1 MKKLYSL
8 LLYIMLSVVLFA
20 QDGPS
25 IPIVHFDNTSKYAP
39 GSGVSIVINPTG
51 VFEIDNQFTLELL
64 NSSGSVVS
72 TLSTVDEFYVP
83 VLNGTLPS
91 NLSPGKYKLRIKS
104 SKPNNVE
111 ITSEE
116 FEVINAAKESIPCY
130 VNEISTQFAGY
141 VNCIETCSYSTNNIR
156 LFGKLDVKPEQ
167 TTTSLDDKDLFIENI
182 DENKYTYR
190 FDLYKSNGESI
201 QLTDYRIPNN
211 LPKGHYVIVLSA
223 TNKQTHAT
231 TTTANVFLW
240 NSSNLSIGNKS
251 SETVCAGGVV
261 LFKIELTDDVLKGN
275 YPASLYEISFGD
287 GTPKEIYTYAQLYD
301 IAGEIGH
308 IFNKA
313 SCHTTDGKFE
323 IKIRMKNKGNF
334 LLSTGYL
341 NDCYTFEYYGEEKST
356 KVITAIPPTAKFTL
370 NNIQCHDKDIETE
383 NISITGE
390 YSGAG
395 GECSKNIKFTWS
407 VKKPNDADFR
417 EINRNYH
424 KDWIIDEGRNLKIP
438 IRDIDKTGCWQIKLK
453 AKNEGGSCD
462 ASTEDVHTIK
472 IEPTLTPNFTLDKS
486 RVCVNEPVTTQNST
500 SYNSGCESPSWTW
513 STSSDSYSKI
523 EQVNGYNT
531 LIRFTQKETYTVTLS
546 STNTC
551 GTKEITQ
558 NIEVTEGA
566 TAKLPKE
573 YSVCQLPPASTT
585 LDFSAG
591 EIKPEYSTGATAPT
605 SFNWNISGGNYS
617 FEGGTSAESKYPKIK
632 FTEYKDYTIKL
643 AVNGECGNSSTQMT
657 FSLRQMPTVET
668 SALWNQTVC
677 SGESTQAINLK
688 DKNGLTDVKFS
699 WTVNESPQLTPKKAK
714 SSGISIPSET
724 FTNSGTTCGNI
735 TYSITPSRNG
745 CEGRQ
750 ENFSINVNP
759 KPSVQDKT
767 RDVCSGEEFVLQFS
781 SSDKIPSGT
790 TYSWAKPSADP
801 SKISGLEGGSNQ
813 SSVKINLTNLTNTT
827 QSVTYNITA
836 TSPDNCS
843 SSPGISCRSSFQ
855 LKVNLLTKPEI
866 NNFTKEICS
875 GEVLA
880 IKPANGTDGI
890 VPEGTKY
897 SWEAPTVD
905 PSKID
910 NVKSGNNQPAIE
922 LQPLN
927 KTTETQT
934 VTYTITPS
942 AGSCS
947 GNPFTVTITIKPN
960 VYIGNQEI
968 TICSGNDIPDVE
980 WSGESIIP
988 AGVVFSWAA
997 PSVNG
1002 ITGTTAGTNLP
1013 KFSQGVITN
1022 HTNEE
1027 KTVVYKIEPTGT
1039 QNCNAQPFDITVT
1052 VNPVPN
1058 INDIQHAVCSG
1069 TEFSVSPENG
1079 TDGIV
1084 PVSTKYT
1091 WSTPTLDTGLSGGS
1105 ASQGEQSTIKD
1116 QLTNSTTDVL
1126 YATYNVTSKAGDCDG
1141 NTFQAKIEVKPV
1153 SKIETIEVTVCNNE
1167 EFEIDPKQYS
1177 GNIVPDGTVYEW
1189 QSPSASTYIS
1199 GGSNGTGTT
1208 IKGKLSNSSA
1218 TAQKAT
1224 YIIVPTSDNCTG
1236 ESFTV
1241 VVTVLPSLKMAMDN
1255 VDNVCG
1261 EYTFNSSNLLHITGD
1276 ESAIESVQWTI
1287 TPDNGGYTYVS
1298 GDATSLRPVIK
1309 FSQWGTYNVSI
1320 SATTHCE
1327 TVSASATVKID
1338 EPVDL
1343 DITVPDP
1350 LCANITDEQGQ
1361 NPYTLTATPTGGEWS
1376 IEQHP
1381 EWLDGNK
1388 FYPNEPGAYNLTYK
1402 VKSHSCTAS
1411 GNLVITVRDYPSI
1424 DVGQNVSSCLNDK
1437 TPIKLE
1443 GTPDGGEWSG
1453 TGVTKETDG
1462 FYYFTPP
1469 AAVGSTTLT
1478 YTITDEHGC
1487 KNRGSKNGVVL
1498 PLPDPGFTALNFCL
1512 PDPIEFQTNASA
1524 TSNTFLFDYGD
1535 GTTGTDTKHTYA
1547 TMGDY
1552 NVTLTVTDNNQC
1564 SSSQSKTIKLLDA
1577 NFNLDITADH
1587 TEFCVIGDVK
1597 MTNKTA
1603 SDNDLTYTWSVDKS
1617 SGWNFAPGSNPDSE
1631 SPTLTFTQEGKYT
1644 ISVAVKNI
1652 CRTKNLDFDIT
1663 THDKMYYSLS
1673 GVNNVCGEYLFVANE
1688 HLQITGD
1695 QATISNVKWS
1705 ITPNDGDYTY
1715 TEGDE
1720 TTLTPQIKFNKWG
1733 HYTVTA
1739 EITAFCN
1746 TETVSAN
1753 IDIDE
1758 PIDIEI
1764 TVPDPL
1770 CANIADEQGQNPY
1783 TLTATPAGGEW
1794 STTIHPEWLVN
1805 GVFYPNS
1812 PGSYSFT
1819 YSVRNNSCTAEKQLD
1834 ITVRSYPQISVG
1846 ADVSACEKDQTPILL
1861 QGEPDGGVWSGAH
1874 VTLENDGKY
1883 YFNPPLTAGTT
1894 PITYTITDGNGCK
1907 NRASKNGIVMP
1918 LPKTGFSPT
1927 YHCLPEPV
1935 VFEPEASGANKYR
1948 LDYGD
1953 GTSGTDL
1960 SHTYDNIGVYN
1971 VKLVISASNGCADS
1985 LTQAITVEKVPDQ
1998 KITLSE
2004 HSGCSP
2010 FTPDINGTYTY
2021 IDADNTKFTWDFG
2034 IYGTDNKLTPDPVT
2048 FEAVEFDKEYPVSL
2062 TIRNLCGSHT
2072 VNDKVTVLAS
2082 PTAGFDVSSK
2092 YGCSP
2097 VDVEMK
2103 NTSKGSPY
2111 GLKYVWDFGD
2121 GSQPTTEPFPTHQF
2135 TTDIDHD
2142 ATYKVTLTATNDCG
2156 SNSAYQDIYVTPSI
2170 IKPQI
2175 VAPSQ
2180 TACVGD
2186 EVCIIDRTIK
2196 LRDHHEVVIY
2206 KWDFGNGKTSD
2217 RAEDNC
2223 TTYNDVG
2230 PYKVKLTI
2238 STSCGSTESDELM
2251 ISLYSKP
2258 DFDISVA
2265 DITCDGDALTPDIT
2279 LRSDATVEWDF
2290 GDGTHSSITN
2300 PSHIYAS
2307 DGQYEVTATA
2317 TANNFGKC
2325 KSSKKSQATI
2335 VPLPNPII
2343 TPSEI
2348 NGCSPLT
2355 YTPEFSV
2362 KYYTMIDYLGT
2373 GTSQAAESY
2382 TYTNHTDEPATYIP
2396 KFYFEDKY
2404 GCKSEAEGRVTVY
2417 PEPTAMFSIG
2427 RVEHERPE
2435 VVTFV
2440 NESEL
2445 ADDCV
2450 WTLPY
2455 TGIVNSCDN
2464 AVERFMNNTPAQIS
2478 LKVSNHYGCTDT
2490 YEQTYQPLMKGLF
2503 FPNTFSPNGN
2513 TEAVRTFNGIGIGIK
2528 EYELKIFDLYGNL
2541 VFITNSLDADGSPNE
2556 GWDGRNNKGELM
2568 PQDVYT
2574 WQAKAVFS
2582 DDTTYPNGNSRHIK
2596 DQTTEKRGSVL
2607 LLLK

>member
-1 MKKLYSL
+1 M
-8 LLYIMLSVVLFA
+8 LFA

-51 VFEIDNQFTLELL
+51 VFELDNQFTLELL

-91 NLSPGKYKLRIKS
+91 NLTPGKYKLRVKS

-116 FEVINAAKESIPCY
+116 FDVIEGSSPLKPEMSSKVPQGQA
-130 VNEISTQFAGY
+130 QL
-141 VNCIETCSYSTNNIR
+141 NCKNNIG
-156 LFGKLDVKPEQ
+156 LLTFGFIGKKSNS
-167 TTTSLDDKDLFIENI
+167 TTSEI
-182 DENKYTYR
+182 DEPDR
-190 FDLYKSNGESI
+190 
-201 QLTDYRIPNN
+201 
-211 LPKGHYVIVLSA
+211 
-223 TNKQTHAT
+223 
-231 TTTANVFLW
+231 
-240 NSSNLSIGNKS
+240 
-251 SETVCAGGVV
+251 
-261 LFKIELTDDVLKGN
+261 KIELKNATILKIISLSTNEITTVTDNKIPKNIPIGTYIFEASSTTNGITSTNAAIFLFHGNATTVTNTSGENVCVNGDVGFTIQTDLDGIGRN
-275 YPASLYEISFGD
+275 YYGSKYVIDFGD
-287 GTPKEIYTYAQLYD
+287 GTIATYTHAQLMESK
-301 IAGEIGH
+301 AFSH
-308 IFNKA
+308 IYRDA
-313 SCHTTDGKFE
+313 SCSTGDDFPFQLMLH
-323 IKIRMKNKGNF
+323 NKGNF
-334 LLSTGYL
+334 TWG
-341 NDCYTFEYYGEEKST
+341 T
-356 KVITAIPPTAKFTL
+356 
-370 NNIQCHDKDIETE
+370 
-383 NISITGE
+383 ITGE
-390 YSGAG
+390 CDSWTVNGNGVTKKINTSIPPKADFDLDPIQCIINPIVAKNNTILGKYGTYECQTKANFTWYYKSPKDNDYVLVENENWLKDDDLVIPADFVNLKGAG
-395 GECSKNIKFTWS
+395 
-407 VKKPNDADFR
+407 
-417 EINRNYH
+417 
-424 KDWIIDEGRNLKIP
+424 
-438 IRDIDKTGCWQIKLK
+438 CWWIKLS
-453 AKNEGGSCD
+453 AKNPSVAGC
-462 ASTEDVHTIK
+462 TEPNQIEKQIK
-472 IEPTLTPNFTLDKS
+472 IEPTLSPNFTLTKD
-486 RVCVNEPVTTQNST
+486 RTCVNEPISTQNKT
-500 SYNSGCESPSWTW
+500 SYDHVCESPSWEW
-513 STSSDSYSKI
+513 KTSASSYAEI
-523 EQVNGYNT
+523 TNINGENT
-531 LIRFTQKETYTVTLS
+531 QITFKQKGTYTVKLS
-546 STNTC
+546 ATNKC
-551 GTKEITQ
+551 GTQTITQ

-573 YSVCQLPPASTT
+573 YFVCQLPPATTT

-1320 SATTHCE
+1320 SAATH
-1327 TVSASATVKID
+1327 
-1338 EPVDL
+1338 
-1343 DITVPDP
+1343 
-1350 LCANITDEQGQ
+1350 
-1361 NPYTLTATPTGGEWS
+1361 
-1376 IEQHP
+1376 
-1381 EWLDGNK
+1381 
-1388 FYPNEPGAYNLTYK
+1388 
-1402 VKSHSCTAS
+1402 
-1411 GNLVITVRDYPSI
+1411 
-1424 DVGQNVSSCLNDK
+1424 
-1437 TPIKLE
+1437 
-1443 GTPDGGEWSG
+1443 
-1453 TGVTKETDG
+1453 
-1462 FYYFTPP
+1462 
-1469 AAVGSTTLT
+1469 
-1478 YTITDEHGC
+1478 
-1487 KNRGSKNGVVL
+1487 
-1498 PLPDPGFTALNFCL
+1498 
-1512 PDPIEFQTNASA
+1512 
-1524 TSNTFLFDYGD
+1524 
-1535 GTTGTDTKHTYA
+1535 
-1547 TMGDY
+1547 
-1552 NVTLTVTDNNQC
+1552 
-1564 SSSQSKTIKLLDA
+1564 
-1577 NFNLDITADH
+1577 
-1587 TEFCVIGDVK
+1587 
-1597 MTNKTA
+1597 
-1603 SDNDLTYTWSVDKS
+1603 
-1617 SGWNFAPGSNPDSE
+1617 
-1631 SPTLTFTQEGKYT
+1631 
-1644 ISVAVKNI
+1644 
-1652 CRTKNLDFDIT
+1652 
-1663 THDKMYYSLS
+1663 
-1673 GVNNVCGEYLFVANE
+1673 
-1688 HLQITGD
+1688 
-1695 QATISNVKWS
+1695 
-1705 ITPNDGDYTY
+1705 
-1715 TEGDE
+1715 
-1720 TTLTPQIKFNKWG
+1720 
-1733 HYTVTA
+1733 
-1739 EITAFCN
+1739 
-1746 TETVSAN
+1746 
-1753 IDIDE
+1753 
-1758 PIDIEI
+1758 
-1764 TVPDPL
+1764 
-1770 CANIADEQGQNPY
+1770 
-1783 TLTATPAGGEW
+1783 
-1794 STTIHPEWLVN
+1794 
-1805 GVFYPNS
+1805 
-1812 PGSYSFT
+1812 
-1819 YSVRNNSCTAEKQLD
+1819 
-1834 ITVRSYPQISVG
+1834 
-1846 ADVSACEKDQTPILL
+1846 
-1861 QGEPDGGVWSGAH
+1861 
-1874 VTLENDGKY
+1874 
-1883 YFNPPLTAGTT
+1883 
-1894 PITYTITDGNGCK
+1894 
-1907 NRASKNGIVMP
+1907 
-1918 LPKTGFSPT
+1918 
-1927 YHCLPEPV
+1927 
-1935 VFEPEASGANKYR
+1935 
-1948 LDYGD
+1948 
-1953 GTSGTDL
+1953 
-1960 SHTYDNIGVYN
+1960 
-1971 VKLVISASNGCADS
+1971 
-1985 LTQAITVEKVPDQ
+1985 
-1998 KITLSE
+1998 
-2004 HSGCSP
+2004 
-2010 FTPDINGTYTY
+2010 
-2021 IDADNTKFTWDFG
+2021 
-2034 IYGTDNKLTPDPVT
+2034 
-2048 FEAVEFDKEYPVSL
+2048 
-2062 TIRNLCGSHT
+2062 
-2072 VNDKVTVLAS
+2072 
-2082 PTAGFDVSSK
+2082 
-2092 YGCSP
+2092 
-2097 VDVEMK
+2097 
-2103 NTSKGSPY
+2103 
-2111 GLKYVWDFGD
+2111 
-2121 GSQPTTEPFPTHQF
+2121 
-2135 TTDIDHD
+2135 
-2142 ATYKVTLTATNDCG
+2142 
-2156 SNSAYQDIYVTPSI
+2156 
-2170 IKPQI
+2170 
-2175 VAPSQ
+2175 
-2180 TACVGD
+2180 
-2186 EVCIIDRTIK
+2186 
-2196 LRDHHEVVIY
+2196 
-2206 KWDFGNGKTSD
+2206 
-2217 RAEDNC
+2217 
-2223 TTYNDVG
+2223 
-2230 PYKVKLTI
+2230 
-2238 STSCGSTESDELM
+2238 
-2251 ISLYSKP
+2251 
-2258 DFDISVA
+2258 
-2265 DITCDGDALTPDIT
+2265 
-2279 LRSDATVEWDF
+2279 
-2290 GDGTHSSITN
+2290 
-2300 PSHIYAS
+2300 
-2307 DGQYEVTATA
+2307 
-2317 TANNFGKC
+2317 
-2325 KSSKKSQATI
+2325 
-2335 VPLPNPII
+2335 
-2343 TPSEI
+2343 
-2348 NGCSPLT
+2348 
-2355 YTPEFSV
+2355 
-2362 KYYTMIDYLGT
+2362 
-2373 GTSQAAESY
+2373 
-2382 TYTNHTDEPATYIP
+2382 
-2396 KFYFEDKY
+2396 
-2404 GCKSEAEGRVTVY
+2404 
-2417 PEPTAMFSIG
+2417 
-2427 RVEHERPE
+2427 
-2435 VVTFV
+2435 
-2440 NESEL
+2440 
-2445 ADDCV
+2445 
-2450 WTLPY
+2450 
-2455 TGIVNSCDN
+2455 
-2464 AVERFMNNTPAQIS
+2464 
-2478 LKVSNHYGCTDT
+2478 
-2490 YEQTYQPLMKGLF
+2490 
-2503 FPNTFSPNGN
+2503 
-2513 TEAVRTFNGIGIGIK
+2513 
-2528 EYELKIFDLYGNL
+2528 
-2541 VFITNSLDADGSPNE
+2541 
-2556 GWDGRNNKGELM
+2556 
-2568 PQDVYT
+2568 
-2574 WQAKAVFS
+2574 
-2582 DDTTYPNGNSRHIK
+2582 
-2596 DQTTEKRGSVL
+2596 
-2607 LLLK
+2607 